1 MKALIQKS
9 PWSDSIALHFAE
21 RVGTKFSV
29 MINATFRDQVPG
41 ELMPEAPIRMSLVE
55 AQELVDQLYAAGV
68 RPTAANGTVGQLDA
82 TKYHLED
89 MRTLVFKSGGSA

>member
-1 MKALIQKS
+1 MNALIQKS

-21 RVGTKFSV
+21 RVGKKFSV
-29 MINATFRDQVPG
+29 MVSATFREQAPG
-41 ELMPEAPIRMSLVE
+41 EILPEAPIKMSLVE
-55 AQELVDQLYAAGV
+55 AQELADQLYAAGI

-89 MRTLVFKSGGSA
+89 MRTLVFKSGGFA